1 MTKLNNPD
9 TALCLV
15 PVPESKHSDIT
26 SYYSLWFG
34 TSLLC
39 RGVSAWYRAE
49 AMVLWY
55 LPPSV
60 PNSLS
65 PAGRCPEDSCWV
77 KGRWQADSCKDTCTL
92 CQWQMDGVPAHPR
105 PRASAAPSPPPLTC
119 PLSRLRLPCL
129 RLGRDPKLWP
139 RLPRWSQPSSLALFL
154 HHTPLCFTAAAGGF
168 LLSEHNLPFLAST
181 GFAPRM
187 PFPLCLPRWALVP
200 PGAKET
206 LSVVSCDAPPPT
218 PCTTLLS

>member
-1 MTKLNNPD
+1 
-9 TALCLV
+9 
-15 PVPESKHSDIT
+15 
-26 SYYSLWFG
+26 
-34 TSLLC
+34 
-39 RGVSAWYRAE
+39 
-49 AMVLWY
+49 MVLWY

-60 PNSLS
+60 PKSLP
-65 PAGRCPEDSCWV
+65 PAGRRPEGSCWV
-77 KGRWQADSCKDTCTL
+77 KGRWQADSCKDTYTL
-92 CQWQMDGVPAHPR
+92 CQWQMDGAPTHPQ
-105 PRASAAPSPPPLTC
+105 PRASAAPSPLPLTSL
-119 PLSRLRLPCL
+119 LSRLRLPCL

-154 HHTPLCFTAAAGGF
+154 RHPPLCFTAAAGASCF
-168 LLSEHNLPFLAST
+168 LNTTCPFLASM

-218 PCTTLLS
+218 PRTTLLS